1 MTKYLIHIG
10 ICGFGNQLLG
20 FKEACIIA
28 KMTNRTIVL
37 PYFIPHGTIRESCN
51 HDYHFNEI
59 FDETKFNFCDS
70 IHFDKIKHQYD
81 IKRVYYN
88 RHKND
93 INISDSYFNIS
104 KDIYSASRILFSSSS

>member
-37 PYFIPHGTIRESCN
+37 PYFIPINN
-51 HDYHFNEI
+51 H
-59 FDETKFNFCDS
+59 
-70 IHFDKIKHQYD
+70 
-81 IKRVYYN
+81 
-88 RHKND
+88 
-93 INISDSYFNIS
+93 
-104 KDIYSASRILFSSSS
+104 